1 MRAERLG
8 RVVAAVAEI
17 TDDTGGDVAV
27 SVNYSVSKPCHGLG
41 GRKTGS

>member
-8 RVVAAVAEI
+8 RVKAAAAEG
-17 TDDTGGDVAV
+17 TDETGGDVAL
-27 SVNYSVSKPCHGLG
+27 SITYSVSKPCHGLG